1 MNYLDIVL
9 SVPLLWG
16 LYKGISRGIIKELST
31 LLALI
36 LAIYGAVNYST
47 PIVLFLSD
55 FITINKEYQSVVGFS
70 ITFIAIV
77 LFVRL
82 VGVFLDKV
90 VSLVSLTFFSR
101 LLGGVFGIF
110 RMAFVCSAL
119 LLVVNTIN
127 KQIEIIPK
135 KDIEQSLLYVSVS
148 ELAPLMSKKS
158 EHGQILIE
166 KALQNAEENIIP

>member
-77 LFVRL
+77 L
-82 VGVFLDKV
+82 
-90 VSLVSLTFFSR
+90 S
-101 LLGGVFGIF
+101 I
-110 RMAFVCSAL
+110 
-119 LLVVNTIN
+119 
-127 KQIEIIPK
+127 
-135 KDIEQSLLYVSVS
+135 
-148 ELAPLMSKKS
+148 
-158 EHGQILIE
+158 
-166 KALQNAEENIIP
+166 